1 MPIGNNADDEIV
13 QAGMDEDLDALDEAQ
28 IDLAEMNVV
37 DDDDDGNNFADERVQ
52 IQMDIEAYKLTVRA
66 IQRAL
71 EAIQSEEPKETTE
84 VQQERPRVACKPKAY
99 QKLQAYQKQEGDAA
113 CSKQVTEEELLSDKQ
128 EEAMLGNRT
137 EKVEFKVQQNSYY
150 KYEKRMPAYSKRTE
164 EEQAMAY
171 GAPGYFSLV
180 TSGGKARP
188 AAGGPRVG
196 IPIQEFRELED
207 DPIIGRLP
215 RKEETPYEVHPQ
227 PAARDTLTSEPDLLT
242 C

>member
-1 MPIGNNADDEIV
+1 MPTGNNADDEIV
-13 QAGMDEDLDALDEAQ
+13 QAGMDEDLDTLDEAQ

-99 QKLQAYQKQEGDAA
+99 QKLQAYQKQAEDAA

-137 EKVEFKVQQNSYY
+137 EKVEFKVQQNEYY
-150 KYEKRMPAYSKRTE
+150 KYEKCMPAYSKKTE